1 MAENVLVES
10 NDVVLIY
17 TVTDQDNAAV
27 DLTGASVQWSIRE
40 SLDHTPAIEKST
52 TSGISITNAAG
63 GVFQVTLNAADS
75 VDLAIANETTAYY
88 MEAVITDSSNKI
100 YTITTDDFE
109 PDTLKIRPIY
119 TEV

>member
-1 MAENVLVES
+1 MAENVLVEE
-10 NDVVLIY
+10 NDVILIY
-17 TVTDQDNAAV
+17 TVVDQDNAAV
-27 DLTGASVQWSIRE
+27 DLTGATINWSIRQ

-52 TSGISITNAAG
+52 TSGISITSASG
-63 GVFQVTLNAADS
+63 GVFQVTINSADTT
-75 VDLAIANETTAYY
+75 DLAVANEVTSYY